1 MIKTCD
7 DGEERIRKV
16 WRNHTW
22 SVPLILP
29 FHWLPNTTP
38 CRCPLP
44 RNLLKKNPL
53 IPTELPASPRPDHHF
68 QFQPPPWWGGHVRGH
83 ASYAWKFMEVGPS
96 LIPNTASFSGWVR
109 KEKKKEKRKE
119 KKNLCYKNN
128 KKTKS
133 NCFLN
138 GVYKYAPLW

>member
-53 IPTELPASPRPDHHF
+53 IPAELPASPQTRPSFPISTTTMVGWSRPRPRVLCMKIHGSWPLTHPKHF
-68 QFQPPPWWGGHVRGH
+68 QLLR
-83 ASYAWKFMEVGPS
+83 VG
-96 LIPNTASFSGWVR
+96 
-109 KEKKKEKRKE
+109 KKRKE
-119 KKNLCYKNN
+119 ERKKERKKNAIKTI
-128 KKTKS
+128 KKLKAIV
-133 NCFLN
+133 F
-138 GVYKYAPLW
+138 